1 MRHSPRI
8 RSLVCQGIAFRME
21 LNFSINAVF
30 DGEHESEHFI
40 LVFSDLFFL
49 CLFDIFVLMRD
60 DPHIYGLGLSMPDA
74 MFLCSD
80 VKQQLD

>member
-30 DGEHESEHFI
+30 DGEHESENFI
-40 LVFSDLFFL
+40 LVIFVFFY
-49 CLFDIFVLMRD
+49 IFVLMRE